1 MNLSDWIERWAA
13 FDAAKPAIR
22 YEGTVFSYGNV
33 ADIIARTAGAL
44 AELGV
49 VRGDRVAWLGL
60 NNIQNIGLLFACARL
75 GAIFVPLSW
84 RLTPLEHRAMVA
96 NFEPSLL
103 IAEPPFANA
112 ITATGVVM
120 RCPSLA
126 CTGAAV
132 PDWIDWDACV
142 DNALPRTSGDGGN
155 HDPVLICYTSGT
167 TGEPKG
173 AIHTQDG
180 LLWNAINSTH
190 MHDLTSQDRVLTT
203 LPMFHVGGLNIQ
215 TTPALHAGATVTLH
229 RRFDPA
235 ATLDTLQRER
245 ITLTVLVPTQL
256 DMVLAEPGWPTADL
270 SSLRCISTGSTIV
283 PAALVNSIQAR
294 GIPIIQV
301 FGSTETG
308 PVSVFQRVADASR
321 VGVAGRCAIHCEMR
335 LVDAQDNGVPTGK
348 PGEILLKGRN
358 IMAGYWRDEVATSEA
373 LQDGWFRTGD
383 IGHLTED
390 GYLVIDDRKKDVIIS
405 GGENI
410 YPAALEAI
418 LNESPDIEESAVVGR
433 QDPHWGEVAVAVI
446 VPRTGACLTADAVLA
461 LFQDRVARYKHPR
474 EVIFTERLPR
484 TGIGK
489 LAKPDIRQFVS
500 QSLQQTTHLER
511 KPNHSQ
517 GTSAS
522 GDWYITLM
530 QSVRRNT
537 S

>member
-294 GIPIIQV
+294 GIPDHP
-301 FGSTETG
+301 GL
-308 PVSVFQRVADASR
+308 RLDRDRAC
-321 VGVAGRCAIHCEMR
+321 VGVPAGCRRQPGRRGWPLRNPKCAWSMPRTTACPQGSLAR
-335 LVDAQDNGVPTGK
+335 SCSRA
-348 PGEILLKGRN
+348 
-358 IMAGYWRDEVATSEA
+358 ATS
-373 LQDGWFRTGD
+373 W
-383 IGHLTED
+383 
-390 GYLVIDDRKKDVIIS
+390 
-405 GGENI
+405 
-410 YPAALEAI
+410 PA
-418 LNESPDIEESAVVGR
+418 
-433 QDPHWGEVAVAVI
+433 
-446 VPRTGACLTADAVLA
+446 TGATRWPQARRCRTAGSA
-461 LFQDRVARYKHPR
+461 P
-474 EVIFTERLPR
+474 VISVTSPK
-484 TGIGK
+484 TGIWSSMT
-489 LAKPDIRQFVS
+489 A
-500 QSLQQTTHLER
+500 
-511 KPNHSQ
+511 
-517 GTSAS
+517 
-522 GDWYITLM
+522 
-530 QSVRRNT
+530 RRT
-537 S
+537 